1 MGVRHWLGKV
11 AAFFVGRQTR
21 YRKASIA
28 LMSALALPTVIYTT
42 GFTVDIGMWFTQST
56 TLQSATD
63 AAAVKA
69 ARDLATHPG
78 TTSATLKTDALA
90 AATAVSTLPLNIKA
104 TMLTT
109 KQLTDPRQVEVDAS
123 VPALQF
129 FSNLLYPISVTI
141 HASSIAGVAYNTI
154 SSQAT
159 CYSIDSYTYLYS
171 TGLATLDTSH
181 SAGIDPFQCGSPP
194 SPPSAYNAYCGGG
207 ILSCKLNILN
217 AGSLLPFAVQIGPN
231 GGAGG
236 LSLVLAN
243 IQQSLSN
250 LLGGNSS
257 ATGTPTFVGQG
268 SSYCSGTVCTVPA
281 GTYIGGVT
289 VGPNVT
295 VNFVSSGTNNTFLM
309 VNGNLIIDN
318 SDKLGGTNNDA
329 DIFYFA
335 GNTPGALIFRTQVEV
350 NTAPVNNGSIV
361 MTSTSTFQSNGSLA
375 GTETSAPISAMPY
388 AQSAAVTDGLLS
400 TLGLPGGNV
409 VGTNFESV
417 VATCADAVSNCSN
430 PVEQPAQF
438 QSTALPSLSGL
449 SPLLLGLL
457 PSAAAIANATS
468 ESEVSTTTITSDITL
483 ANGVPTDW
491 LQKETEASTL
501 TPASVANVLAALGLS
516 GYSAVLTPVL
526 QPILSAMV
534 SSPSET
540 STQSSAGVFTGQTS
554 QGTPTGTCGATQA
567 VLYSS
572 GNSLQPSFGPGFSD
586 ILNSSGIGSTS
597 GALSTSDSVTICGTS
612 ETASIT
618 PMTPGQTLVAS
629 TAAGSST
636 LALLK

>member
-1 MGVRHWLGKV
+1 MRVRHWLGKIK
-11 AAFFVGRQTR
+11 AFFIGHNAR

-42 GFTVDIGMWFTQST
+42 GFTIDVGMWFTQST

-69 ARDLATHPG
+69 ARDLATNAA
-78 TTSATLKTDALA
+78 TSSATLKADSLA
-90 AATAVSTLPLNIKA
+90 AATSVSTLPLNITA

-109 KQLTDPRQVEVDAS
+109 RQLADPRQVEVDAS

-129 FSNLLYPISVTI
+129 FSNLLYPISVNI
-141 HASSIAGVAYNTI
+141 RASSIAGVAYNTV
-154 SSQAT
+154 STQAT

-194 SPPSAYNAYCGGG
+194 NPPSAYNAYCGGG

-236 LSLVLAN
+236 LSLVLSN
-243 IQQSLSN
+243 ISQTLSN
-250 LLGGNSS
+250 LLGGNSG
-257 ATGTPTFVGQG
+257 ATGTPVFVGQG
-268 SSYCSGTVCTVPA
+268 SPYCSGTVCTVAA

-289 VGPNVT
+289 IGPNVT

-318 SDKLGGTNNDA
+318 SDKLGGTNNNA

-335 GNTPGALIFRTQVEV
+335 GNTPGALIFRTQIEV

-375 GTETSAPISAMPY
+375 GTETSAPISAMAY
-388 AQSAAVTDGLLS
+388 AQSAAETNGLLS
-400 TLGLPGGNV
+400 ILGLPGGNV
-409 VGTNFESV
+409 VGPNFESV
-417 VATCADAVSNCSN
+417 VATCADAVSTCSN
-430 PVEQPAQF
+430 PAEQPAQF
-438 QSTALPSLSGL
+438 QSAVLPSLG
-449 SPLLLGLL
+449 GIAAALL
-457 PSAAAIANATS
+457 PPASAIANAAS
-468 ESEVSTTTITSDITL
+468 ENEVSTTTITSDVTL

-491 LQKETEASTL
+491 LQKETETSTL
-501 TPASVANVLAALGLS
+501 TPANAANVLAALGLS
-516 GYSAVLTPVL
+516 GSSSLLAPIL
-526 QPILSAMV
+526 QPILNAMV
-534 SSPSET
+534 SNQSET
-540 STQSSAGVFTGQTS
+540 STQSNSGVFAGQTS
-554 QGTPTGTCGATQA
+554 QGSPTGTCGALQT
-567 VLYSS
+567 VLYTS
-572 GNSLQPSFGPGFSD
+572 GNTLQPSFSPGFTD
-586 ILNSSGIGSTS
+586 ILNTAGIGGSS
-597 GALSTSDSVTICGTS
+597 GALATSDSVTICGTS

-618 PMTPGQTLVAS
+618 PMTPGQSLVAS

-636 LALLK
+636 LTLLK

>member
-1 MGVRHWLGKV
+1 MDVRFWLCRV
-11 AAFFVGRQTR
+11 TSFFIGREAR

-28 LMSALALPTVIYTT
+28 LISALALPTVIYTT
-42 GFTVDIGMWFTQST
+42 GFTVDVGMWFAQSS
-56 TLQSATD
+56 TLQNATD

-69 ARDLATHPG
+69 ARDLATNAATP
-78 TTSATLKTDALA
+78 SATLKADALA
-90 AATAVSTLPLNIKA
+90 AATAVSTQPLNINA

-109 KQLTDPRQVEVDAS
+109 RQLADPRQVEVDAT

-129 FSNLLYPISVTI
+129 FSNLLYPISVKI
-141 HASSIAGVAYNTI
+141 HASSIAGVAYNTV

-236 LSLVLAN
+236 LSLVLSN
-243 IQQSLSN
+243 ISQTLNN
-250 LLGGNSS
+250 LLGGNSG

-268 SSYCSGTVCTVPA
+268 SAYCSGTVCTVAA
-281 GTYIGGVT
+281 GTYIGGLT
-289 VGPNVT
+289 IGPNVT
-295 VNFVSSGTNNTFLM
+295 VNFVSSGTNKTFLM

-318 SDKLGGTNNDA
+318 SDKLGGTNNNA
-329 DIFYFA
+329 DVFYFA

-375 GTETSAPISAMPY
+375 GSETSAPISAMPY
-388 AQSAAVTDGLLS
+388 AQSAAVTNGLLS
-400 TLGLPGGNV
+400 TLGLPGQNL

-417 VATCADAVSNCSN
+417 VATCADAVSTCAN

-438 QSTALPSLSGL
+438 QSTILPSPTGL
-449 SPLLLGLL
+449 LASLL
-457 PSAAAIANATS
+457 PSATMIANAAS
-468 ESEVSTTTITSDITL
+468 ESEVSTTTITSDVTL

-491 LQKETEASTL
+491 LQTEKATSAL
-501 TPASVANVLAALGLS
+501 NPASAANVLTALGLS
-516 GYSAVLTPVL
+516 GSSALLTPLL
-526 QPILSAMV
+526 QPILNAMV
-534 SSPSET
+534 QNQNET
-540 STQSSAGVFTGQTS
+540 STQSNTGVFTGQTS
-554 QGTPTGTCGATQA
+554 QGTPTGTCGATQT

-572 GNSLQPSFGPGFSD
+572 GSTLQPSFGPGFSD
-586 ILNSSGIGSTS
+586 ILNTAGVAGTS
-597 GALSTSDSVTICGTS
+597 GALSTSDTITICGTS
-612 ETASIT
+612 EIAALT

-629 TAAGSST
+629 TAGGSST